1 MGWLLKD
8 LLREIH
14 QREPLLQVSSA
25 MAARLS
31 SLTIDTDV
39 QFVMTLTF
47 AKLAS
52 RDLRLKK
59 KLVRMMSGRT
69 AVFT

>member
-1 MGWLLKD
+1 
-8 LLREIH
+8 
-14 QREPLLQVSSA
+14 
-25 MAARLS
+25 MAARPS

-52 RDLRLKK
+52 RDLKLKK
-59 KLVRMMSGRT
+59 TLVKTMNGKT